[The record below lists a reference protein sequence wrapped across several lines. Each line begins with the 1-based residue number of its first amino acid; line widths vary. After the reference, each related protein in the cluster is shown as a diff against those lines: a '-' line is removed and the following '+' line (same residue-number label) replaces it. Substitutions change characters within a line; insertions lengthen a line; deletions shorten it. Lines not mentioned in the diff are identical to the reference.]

1 MKEGFVALTPL
12 PQADGQVKNRPTI
25 ALREMPPYGDFLV
38 CGVSTQLHQQVIGFD
53 EIIERSHADY
63 AMSGLKSP
71 SLIRLGFLA
80 VLPASAFVGSI
91 GSISRERH
99 RHLLRRLSEYLLPKE
114 SPGTD

>member
-1 MKEGFVALTPL
+1 MKEGSVALTPL

-38 CGVSTQLHQQVIGFD
+38 CGISTQLHQQVIGFD
-53 EIIERSHADY
+53 EIIERSHVDY
-63 AMSGLKSP
+63 ATSGLKSP

-80 VLPASAFVGSI
+80 VLPASAFIGSI

-99 RHLLRRLSEYLLPKE
+99 QRLLQRLSEHLYHRE
-114 SPGTD
+114 ANR